1 MKGVFTEI
9 LGRKILKKN
18 PGCTTCLYDV
28 DIRDSFIE
36 TSPFSEPINSTISH
50 SRSTDG
56 EAGPYFSGT
65 YGMPP

>member
-36 TSPFSEPINSTISH
+36 TSPFSEPIN
-50 SRSTDG
+50 
-56 EAGPYFSGT
+56 
-65 YGMPP
+65 